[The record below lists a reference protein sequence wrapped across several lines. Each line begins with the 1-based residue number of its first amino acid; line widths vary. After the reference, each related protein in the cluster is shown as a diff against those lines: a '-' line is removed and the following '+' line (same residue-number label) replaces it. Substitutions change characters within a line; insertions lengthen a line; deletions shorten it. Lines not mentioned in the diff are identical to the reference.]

1 MAKTKF
7 GFFEGRVVPIE
18 EAKISIMAHALNYGT
33 GVFAGIR
40 AYWNEDEEQ
49 LFVLHIRKHYER
61 FQRSC
66 KIMLIDLPYSVD
78 DYVEITLDLLRRE
91 GFREDTYIRP
101 LAYKSSELVGV
112 RLHDLEAEFALFTT
126 PFGSY
131 IANEEG
137 ARAGVSSWH
146 RLDDNA
152 IPARGKITGAYANS
166 ALIKTE
172 AMLNG
177 FDEAIVATQDGHIS
191 EGSAENLFLVR
202 DGVLITPP
210 ISDDIL
216 EGITRSSMIQ
226 LAKDELGIETEVRH
240 IDRSELYIAEEAFYC
255 GTGVQVVAIT
265 EIDHRPV
272 GDGVMG
278 PIVSRLRELYFS
290 IARGKVPRYRGWLT
304 PVYQTES
311 AAMKEEPATLAAS

>member
-7 GFFEGRVVPIE
+7 AFFKGKVVPIE
-18 EAKISIMAHALNYGT
+18 EAKVSIMAHAVNYGT

-40 AYWNEDEEQ
+40 AYWNEEEEQ

-66 KIMLIDLPYSVD
+66 KIMLMDLPYSID
-78 DYVEITLDLLRRE
+78 DYVQITRDLLRRE
-91 GFREDTYIRP
+91 GFRQDTYIRP

-112 RLHDLEAEFALFTT
+112 RLHDLDADFSLFTT
-126 PFGSY
+126 PLGSY
-131 IANEEG
+131 IANEED
-137 ARAGVSSWH
+137 AKAGVSSWH

-152 IPARGKITGAYANS
+152 IPARAKITGGYANS

-177 FDEAIVATQDGHIS
+177 YDEAIVTTRDGHIS
-191 EGSAENLFLVR
+191 EGSAENLFLIR
-202 DGVLITPP
+202 DGVLVTPP

-216 EGITRSSMIQ
+216 EGITRDSMIQ
-226 LAKDELGIETEVRH
+226 LASEELGIETEARH
-240 IDRSELYIAEEAFYC
+240 IDRSELYLAEEAFFC

-278 PIVSRLRELYFS
+278 PVVGRLRELYFN
-290 IARGKVPRYRGWLT
+290 IARGKIPRYRHWLT

-311 AAMKEEPATLAAS
+311 AAMEEKAPTLAA